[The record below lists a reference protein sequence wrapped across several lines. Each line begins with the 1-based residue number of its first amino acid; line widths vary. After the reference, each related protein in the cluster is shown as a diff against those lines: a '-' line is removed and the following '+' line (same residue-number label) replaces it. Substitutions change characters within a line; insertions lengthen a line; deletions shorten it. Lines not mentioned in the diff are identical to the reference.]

1 MVLKGKYSSYIFA
14 DHASSLIHDHAAN
27 SSKQPLFLYLPFQD
41 THGPLQAPKKFIDM
55 YPNVKNEARR
65 KFSGSFDLPMQLFPQ
80 GNEVSKRID

>member
-1 MVLKGKYSSYIFA
+1 MVLKGKYSSFIFA
-14 DHASSLIHDHAAN
+14 DHASSLIRDHAAN
-27 SSKQPLFLYLPFQD
+27 SSERPLFLYLPFQD

-80 GNEVSKRID
+80 GNEVPKRIY